1 MRHTFQEA
9 AGAAVCALLVAVL
22 LNVPA
27 FGQEHHP
34 LPVPI
39 QAHAKAVPAAPAHA
53 VQAMAVPQ
61 VRDLAAMHSNLTD
74 KLRGAFKLAVDLLSG
89 NETHL
94 LSDIEAEL
102 LSNNKAAL
110 LSGNKP
116 EILSGN
122 QMPILSGNR
131 VSILSNLKI
140 EIHIE
145 NSGNHP
151 GMPMP
156 GMPGMSGTPGPTTR
170 PSAVP
175 MHSTAPVTRPV
186 PAAPT
191 VPAVPSTKPHD

>member
-9 AGAAVCALLVAVL
+9 AGAAVCVLLVAVL

-34 LPVPI
+34 LPVPV
-39 QAHAKAVPAAPAHA
+39 QAQAKAVMAAPAHA
-53 VQAMAVPQ
+53 AQPMAVPQ
-61 VRDLAAMHSNLTD
+61 VRDLAAMHQSLTD
-74 KLRGAFKLAVDLLSG
+74 KLRGAFKLAAQLLSG

-116 EILSGN
+116 EILSNN

-145 NSGNHP
+145 NSGNNNGHP
-151 GMPMP
+151 GMP
-156 GMPGMSGTPGPTTR
+156 GTPGAPVNHVR

-186 PAAPT
+186 PAAST
-191 VPAVPSTKPHD
+191 VPALPSTKPHD